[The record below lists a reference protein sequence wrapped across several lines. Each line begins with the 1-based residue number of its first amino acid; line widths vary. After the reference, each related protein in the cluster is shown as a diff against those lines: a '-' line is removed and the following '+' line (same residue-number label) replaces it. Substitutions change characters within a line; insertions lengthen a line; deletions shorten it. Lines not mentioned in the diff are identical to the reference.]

1 MFSYITII
9 QITKAGE
16 QMSAK
21 TYLWI
26 EDRIGKAS
34 YKFWTI
40 FMDEICPEVIVESK
54 MNNRELVKAVKGL
67 TD

>member
-1 MFSYITII
+1 
-9 QITKAGE
+9 
-16 QMSAK
+16 MSAK

-34 YKFWTI
+34 YKFWTT
-40 FMDEICPEVIVESK
+40 FMHEICPEVIVESK